1 MNILLTA
8 INAKY
13 IHSNLAIFSLRACAG
28 EYRDDV
34 QLAEYT
40 INNQKDYILEELYK
54 RKPDVLCFSCY
65 IWNIDY
71 VQEIARE
78 FKKIC
83 PHVPIW
89 VGGPEVSYEVEAFLQ
104 ENPYIDGVM
113 IGEGEDTFRE
123 LCGYYHAA
131 MKNDNEMA
139 SQKSQIQID
148 GACQQENDHEF
159 EKISRL
165 QKIAGIAFRDI
176 DGNVVFTEPR
186 PIKNMSEIPFCY
198 DTLDDFSNRIIYYE
212 SSRGCPFSCSYCL
225 SSIDKSVRFRD
236 AQTVVK
242 ELQFFLDRNV
252 PQVKFVD
259 RTFNCRHSHALTIW
273 NYIREHDNGI
283 TNFHFEI
290 AADLL
295 NEEELALLNTM
306 RPGLVQLEIGV
317 QSTNLKTI
325 EAIDR
330 IMDFS
335 HLSSVVKRIQS
346 GHNIHQHLDLIAGLP
361 WENFDSFRQ
370 SFNDVYHL
378 YPDQLQLGFLK
389 VLKGSKMQEKA
400 GEYGIIY
407 HSDPVYEVLYT
418 NWISY
423 QEILELKQIED
434 MVEVYY
440 NSGQFPNTIRHLEK
454 EFSDPFTMYQ
464 QLAVFYGQQGWWGQS
479 HSRIQRFEMLRAFI
493 HTVTDSSVYEEL
505 LLLDLYL
512 RENSKSRPKWASD
525 LQQEKKQFLDWF
537 RQEEQEHQILKGY
550 EGFSARQ
557 MMNMVHLERFSREMA
572 QLCGWEQMPED
583 GQECWVLFDYRN
595 RNALDQN
602 AGIYFMKSSL
612 ASL

>member
-1 MNILLTA
+1 MKVLLTA
-8 INAKY
+8 VNAKY
-13 IHSNLAIFSLRACAG
+13 IHSNPAVYSLQKFVTAYAP
-28 EYRDDV
+28 EYGKDV
-34 QLAEYT
+34 ELAEFT
-40 INNQKDYILEELYK
+40 INHYADDILQEIY
-54 RKPDVLCFSCY
+54 RRRPDVVAFSCY
-65 IWNIDY
+65 IWNLQMIERVLEDLPKVLPE
-71 VQEIARE
+71 VQ
-78 FKKIC
+78 
-83 PHVPIW
+83 IW
-89 VGGPEVSYEVEAFLQ
+89 AGGPEVSYDAPDFLKKH
-104 ENPYIDGVM
+104 DCMTGVM
-113 IGEGEDTFRE
+113 MGEGEETFLE
-123 LCGYYHAA
+123 LMEYWHG
-131 MKNDNEMA
+131 KKKLN
-139 SQKSQIQID
+139 
-148 GACQQENDHEF
+148 
-159 EKISRL
+159 
-165 QKIAGIAFRDI
+165 
-176 DGNVVFTEPR
+176 
-186 PIKNMSEIPFCY
+186 EIPGITWRDSEGEIKVQPGRPLLDMNRIPFLY
-198 DTLDDFSNRIIYYE
+198 DELDDFEHRIIYYE

-242 ELQFFLDRNV
+242 ELQFFLDRKV

-317 QSTNLKTI
+317 QSTNQKTI

-330 IMDFS
+330 VMDFS
-335 HLSSVVKRIQS
+335 HLCSVVKRVQS

-389 VLKGSKMQEKA
+389 VLKGSRMQEKA
-400 GEYGIIY
+400 EEYGIVY
-407 HSDPVYEVLYT
+407 HSDPVYEVFYT

-454 EFSDPFTMYQ
+454 EFCDPFTMYQ
-464 QLAVFYGQQGWWGQS
+464 QLAAFYGQQGWWGQS
-479 HSRIQRFEMLRAFI
+479 HSRMQRFEMLREFI
-493 HTVTDSSVYEEL
+493 HSVSENRIYDEL

-512 RENSKSRPKWASD
+512 RENSKSRPKWAPD
-525 LQQEKKQFLDWF
+525 LQNEKKQFLDWF
-537 RQEEQEHQILKGY
+537 RQEEQEHQVLKGY

-557 MMNMVHLERFSREMA
+557 MMNMVHLERFSIETA
-572 QLCGWEQMPED
+572 QLCGWEQQKED
-583 GQECWVLFDYRN
+583 TQECWVLFDYRN

-602 AGIYFMKSSL
+602 AGIYFIKSSL

>member
-1 MNILLTA
+1 MKVLLTA
-8 INAKY
+8 VNAKY
-13 IHSNLAIFSLRACAG
+13 IHSNPAVYSLQKFVTAYAP
-28 EYRDDV
+28 EYGRNV
-34 QLAEYT
+34 ELAEFT
-40 INNQKDYILEELYK
+40 INHYADDILQEIY
-54 RKPDVLCFSCY
+54 RRRPDVVAFSCY
-65 IWNIDY
+65 IWNLQMIERVLEDLPRVLPE
-71 VQEIARE
+71 VQ
-78 FKKIC
+78 
-83 PHVPIW
+83 IW
-89 VGGPEVSYEVEAFLQ
+89 AGGPEVSYDAPEFLKKH
-104 ENPYIDGVM
+104 DCMTGVM
-113 IGEGEDTFRE
+113 MGEGEETFLE
-123 LCGYYHAA
+123 LMEYWHG
-131 MKNDNEMA
+131 KKKLN
-139 SQKSQIQID
+139 
-148 GACQQENDHEF
+148 
-159 EKISRL
+159 
-165 QKIAGIAFRDI
+165 
-176 DGNVVFTEPR
+176 
-186 PIKNMSEIPFCY
+186 EIPGITWRDGEGEIKVQPGRPLLDMNRIPFLY
-198 DTLDDFSNRIIYYE
+198 DELDDFEHRIIYYE

-242 ELQFFLDRNV
+242 ELQFFLDRKV

-317 QSTNLKTI
+317 QSTNQKTI

-330 IMDFS
+330 VMDFS
-335 HLSSVVKRIQS
+335 HLCSVVKRVQS

-378 YPDQLQLGFLK
+378 YPHQLQLGFLK
-389 VLKGSKMQEKA
+389 VLKGSRMQEKA
-400 GEYGIIY
+400 EEYGIVY
-407 HSDPVYEVLYT
+407 HSDPVYEVFYT

-454 EFSDPFTMYQ
+454 EFCDPFTMYQ
-464 QLAVFYGQQGWWGQS
+464 RMAAFYGQQGWWGQS
-479 HSRIQRFEMLRAFI
+479 HSRMQRFEMLREFI
-493 HTVTDSSVYEEL
+493 HSISENGIYDEL

-512 RENSKSRPKWASD
+512 RENSKSRPKWAPD
-525 LQQEKKQFLDWF
+525 LQNEKKQFLDWF
-537 RQEEQEHQILKGY
+537 RQEEQEHQVLKGY

-557 MMNMVHLERFSREMA
+557 MMNMVHLERFSIETA
-572 QLCGWEQMPED
+572 QLCGWEQQKED
-583 GQECWVLFDYRN
+583 TQECWVLFDYRN

-602 AGIYFMKSSL
+602 AGIYFIKSSL

>member
-1 MNILLTA
+1 MKVLLTA
-8 INAKY
+8 VNAKY
-13 IHSNLAIFSLRACAG
+13 IHSNPAVYSLQKFVTAYAP
-28 EYRDDV
+28 EYGRNV
-34 QLAEYT
+34 ELAEFT
-40 INNQKDYILEELYK
+40 INHYADDILQEIY
-54 RKPDVLCFSCY
+54 RRRPDVVAFSCY
-65 IWNIDY
+65 IWNLQMIERVLEDLPRVLPE
-71 VQEIARE
+71 VQ
-78 FKKIC
+78 
-83 PHVPIW
+83 IW
-89 VGGPEVSYEVEAFLQ
+89 AGGPEVSYDAPEFLKKH
-104 ENPYIDGVM
+104 DCMTGVM
-113 IGEGEDTFRE
+113 MGEGEETFLE
-123 LCGYYHAA
+123 LMEYWHG
-131 MKNDNEMA
+131 KKKLN
-139 SQKSQIQID
+139 
-148 GACQQENDHEF
+148 
-159 EKISRL
+159 
-165 QKIAGIAFRDI
+165 
-176 DGNVVFTEPR
+176 
-186 PIKNMSEIPFCY
+186 EIPGITWRDGEGEIKVQPGLPLLDMNRIPFLY
-198 DTLDDFSNRIIYYE
+198 DELDDFEHRIIYYE

-242 ELQFFLDRNV
+242 ELQFFLDRKV

-317 QSTNLKTI
+317 QSTNQKTI

-330 IMDFS
+330 VMDFS
-335 HLSSVVKRIQS
+335 HLCSVVKRVQS

-389 VLKGSKMQEKA
+389 VLKGSRMQEKA
-400 GEYGIIY
+400 EEYGIVY
-407 HSDPVYEVLYT
+407 HSDPVYEVFYT

-454 EFSDPFTMYQ
+454 EFCDPFTMYQ
-464 QLAVFYGQQGWWGQS
+464 RMAAFYGQQGWWGQS
-479 HSRIQRFEMLRAFI
+479 HSRMQRFEMLREFI
-493 HTVTDSSVYEEL
+493 HSISENRIYDEL

-512 RENSKSRPKWASD
+512 RENSKSRPKWAPD
-525 LQQEKKQFLDWF
+525 LQNEKKQFLDWF
-537 RQEEQEHQILKGY
+537 RQEEQEHQVLKGY

-557 MMNMVHLERFSREMA
+557 MMNMVHLERFSIETA
-572 QLCGWEQMPED
+572 QLCGWEQQKED
-583 GQECWVLFDYRN
+583 TQECWVLFDYRN

-602 AGIYFMKSSL
+602 AGIYFIKSSL

>member
-1 MNILLTA
+1 MKVLLTA
-8 INAKY
+8 VNAKY
-13 IHSNLAIFSLRACAG
+13 IHSNPAVYSLQKFVTAYAP
-28 EYRDDV
+28 EYGRNV
-34 QLAEYT
+34 ELAEFT
-40 INNQKDYILEELYK
+40 INHYADDILQEIY
-54 RKPDVLCFSCY
+54 RRRPDVVAFSCY
-65 IWNIDY
+65 IWNLQMIERVLEDLPRVLPE
-71 VQEIARE
+71 VQ
-78 FKKIC
+78 
-83 PHVPIW
+83 IW
-89 VGGPEVSYEVEAFLQ
+89 AGGPEVSYDAPEFLKKH
-104 ENPYIDGVM
+104 DCMTGVM
-113 IGEGEDTFRE
+113 MGEGEETFLE
-123 LCGYYHAA
+123 LMEYWHG
-131 MKNDNEMA
+131 KKKLN
-139 SQKSQIQID
+139 
-148 GACQQENDHEF
+148 
-159 EKISRL
+159 
-165 QKIAGIAFRDI
+165 
-176 DGNVVFTEPR
+176 
-186 PIKNMSEIPFCY
+186 EIPGITWRDGEGEIKVQPGRPLLDMNRIPFLY
-198 DTLDDFSNRIIYYE
+198 DELDDFEHRIIYYE

-242 ELQFFLDRNV
+242 ELQFFLDRKV

-317 QSTNLKTI
+317 QSTNQKTI

-330 IMDFS
+330 VMDFS
-335 HLSSVVKRIQS
+335 HLCSVVKRVQS

-389 VLKGSKMQEKA
+389 VLKGSRMQEKA
-400 GEYGIIY
+400 EEYGIVY
-407 HSDPVYEVLYT
+407 HSDPVYEVFYT

-454 EFSDPFTMYQ
+454 EFCDPFTMYQ
-464 QLAVFYGQQGWWGQS
+464 RMAAFYGQQGWWGQS
-479 HSRIQRFEMLRAFI
+479 HSRMQRFEMQREFI
-493 HTVTDSSVYEEL
+493 HSISENRIYDEL

-512 RENSKSRPKWASD
+512 RENSKSRPKWAPD
-525 LQQEKKQFLDWF
+525 LQNEKKQFLDWF
-537 RQEEQEHQILKGY
+537 RQEEQEHQVLKGY

-557 MMNMVHLERFSREMA
+557 MMNMVHLERFSIETA
-572 QLCGWEQMPED
+572 QLCGWEQQKED
-583 GQECWVLFDYRN
+583 TQECWVLFDYRN

-602 AGIYFMKSSL
+602 AGIYFIKSSL

>member
-1 MNILLTA
+1 MKVLLTA
-8 INAKY
+8 VNAKY
-13 IHSNLAIFSLRACAG
+13 IHSNPAVYSLQKFVTAYAP
-28 EYRDDV
+28 EYGRNV
-34 QLAEYT
+34 ELAEFT
-40 INNQKDYILEELYK
+40 INHYADDILQEIY
-54 RKPDVLCFSCY
+54 RRRPDVVAFSCY
-65 IWNIDY
+65 IWNLQMIERVMEDLPRVLPE
-71 VQEIARE
+71 VQ
-78 FKKIC
+78 
-83 PHVPIW
+83 IW
-89 VGGPEVSYEVEAFLQ
+89 AGGPEVSYDAPEFLKKHGCMT
-104 ENPYIDGVM
+104 GVM
-113 IGEGEDTFRE
+113 MGEGEETFLDLME
-123 LCGYYHAA
+123 YWHGK
-131 MKNDNEMA
+131 KN
-139 SQKSQIQID
+139 
-148 GACQQENDHEF
+148 
-159 EKISRL
+159 L
-165 QKIAGIAFRDI
+165 
-176 DGNVVFTEPR
+176 
-186 PIKNMSEIPFCY
+186 SEIPGITWRDGKGEIKVQPGRPLLDMNRIPFLY
-198 DTLDDFSNRIIYYE
+198 DELDDFEHRIIYYE

-242 ELQFFLDRNV
+242 ELQFFLDRKV

-317 QSTNLKTI
+317 QSTNQKTI

-330 IMDFS
+330 VMDFS
-335 HLSSVVKRIQS
+335 HLCSVVKRVQS

-389 VLKGSKMQEKA
+389 VLKGSRMQEKA
-400 GEYGIIY
+400 EEYGIVY
-407 HSDPVYEVLYT
+407 HSDPVYEVFYT

-454 EFSDPFTMYQ
+454 EFCDPFTMYQ
-464 QLAVFYGQQGWWGQS
+464 QLAAFYGQQGWWGQS
-479 HSRIQRFEMLRAFI
+479 HSRMQRFEMLREFI
-493 HTVTDSSVYEEL
+493 HSVSENRIYDEL

-512 RENSKSRPKWASD
+512 RENSKSRPKWAPD
-525 LQQEKKQFLDWF
+525 LQNEKKQFLDWF
-537 RQEEQEHQILKGY
+537 RQEEQEHQVLKGY

-557 MMNMVHLERFSREMA
+557 MMNMVHLERFSIETA
-572 QLCGWEQMPED
+572 QLCGWEQQKED
-583 GQECWVLFDYRN
+583 TQECWVLFDYRN

-602 AGIYFMKSSL
+602 AGIYFIKSSL

>member
-1 MNILLTA
+1 MKVLLTA
-8 INAKY
+8 VNAKY
-13 IHSNLAIFSLRACAG
+13 IHSNPAVYSLQKFVTAYAP
-28 EYRDDV
+28 EYGRNV
-34 QLAEYT
+34 ELAEFT
-40 INNQKDYILEELYK
+40 INHYADDILQEIY
-54 RKPDVLCFSCY
+54 RRRPDVVAFSCY
-65 IWNIDY
+65 IWNLQMIERVLEDLPRVLLE
-71 VQEIARE
+71 VQ
-78 FKKIC
+78 
-83 PHVPIW
+83 IW
-89 VGGPEVSYEVEAFLQ
+89 AGGPEVSYDAPEFLKKH
-104 ENPYIDGVM
+104 DCMTGVM
-113 IGEGEDTFRE
+113 MGEGEETFLE
-123 LCGYYHAA
+123 LMEYWHG
-131 MKNDNEMA
+131 KKKLN
-139 SQKSQIQID
+139 
-148 GACQQENDHEF
+148 
-159 EKISRL
+159 
-165 QKIAGIAFRDI
+165 
-176 DGNVVFTEPR
+176 
-186 PIKNMSEIPFCY
+186 EIPGITWRDGEGEIKVQPGRPLLDMNRIPFLY
-198 DTLDDFSNRIIYYE
+198 DELDDFEHRIIYYE

-242 ELQFFLDRNV
+242 ELQFFLDRKV

-317 QSTNLKTI
+317 QSTNQKTI

-330 IMDFS
+330 VMDFS
-335 HLSSVVKRIQS
+335 HLCSVVKRVQS

-389 VLKGSKMQEKA
+389 VLKGSRMQEKA
-400 GEYGIIY
+400 EEYGIVY
-407 HSDPVYEVLYT
+407 HSDPVYEVFYT

-454 EFSDPFTMYQ
+454 EFCDPFTMYQ
-464 QLAVFYGQQGWWGQS
+464 RMAAFYGQQGWWGQS
-479 HSRIQRFEMLRAFI
+479 HSRMQRFEMLREFI
-493 HTVTDSSVYEEL
+493 HSISENRIYDEL

-512 RENSKSRPKWASD
+512 RENSKSRPKWAPD
-525 LQQEKKQFLDWF
+525 LQNEKKQFLDWF
-537 RQEEQEHQILKGY
+537 RQEEQEHQVLKGY

-557 MMNMVHLERFSREMA
+557 MMNMVHLERFSIETA
-572 QLCGWEQMPED
+572 QLCGWEQQKED
-583 GQECWVLFDYRN
+583 TQECWVLFDYRN

-602 AGIYFMKSSL
+602 AGIYFIKSSL

>member
-1 MNILLTA
+1 MKVLLTA
-8 INAKY
+8 VNAKY
-13 IHSNLAIFSLRACAG
+13 IHSNPAVYSLQKFVTAYAP
-28 EYRDDV
+28 EYGRNV
-34 QLAEYT
+34 ELAEFT
-40 INNQKDYILEELYK
+40 INHYADDILQEIY
-54 RKPDVLCFSCY
+54 RRRPDVVAFSCY
-65 IWNIDY
+65 IWNLQMIERVLEDLPRVLPE
-71 VQEIARE
+71 VQ
-78 FKKIC
+78 
-83 PHVPIW
+83 IW
-89 VGGPEVSYEVEAFLQ
+89 AGGPEVSYDAPEFLKKH
-104 ENPYIDGVM
+104 DCMTGVM
-113 IGEGEDTFRE
+113 MGEGEETFLE
-123 LCGYYHAA
+123 LMEYWHG
-131 MKNDNEMA
+131 KKKLN
-139 SQKSQIQID
+139 
-148 GACQQENDHEF
+148 
-159 EKISRL
+159 
-165 QKIAGIAFRDI
+165 
-176 DGNVVFTEPR
+176 
-186 PIKNMSEIPFCY
+186 EIPGITWRDGEGEIKVQPGRPLLDMNRIPFLY
-198 DTLDDFSNRIIYYE
+198 DELDDFEHRIIYYE

-242 ELQFFLDRNV
+242 ELQFFLDRKV

-317 QSTNLKTI
+317 QSTNQKTI

-330 IMDFS
+330 VMDFS
-335 HLSSVVKRIQS
+335 HLCSVVKRVQS

-378 YPDQLQLGFLK
+378 YPHQLQLGFLK
-389 VLKGSKMQEKA
+389 VLKGSRMQEKA
-400 GEYGIIY
+400 EEYGIVY
-407 HSDPVYEVLYT
+407 HSDPVYEVFYT

-454 EFSDPFTMYQ
+454 EFCDPFTMYQ
-464 QLAVFYGQQGWWGQS
+464 RMAAFYGQQGWWGQS
-479 HSRIQRFEMLRAFI
+479 HSRMQRFEMLREFI
-493 HTVTDSSVYEEL
+493 HSISENRIYDEL

-512 RENSKSRPKWASD
+512 RENSKSRPKWAPD
-525 LQQEKKQFLDWF
+525 LQNEKKQFLDWF
-537 RQEEQEHQILKGY
+537 RQEEQEHQVLKGY

-557 MMNMVHLERFSREMA
+557 MMNMVHLERFSIETA
-572 QLCGWEQMPED
+572 QLCGWEQQKED
-583 GQECWVLFDYRN
+583 TQECWVLFDYRT

-602 AGIYFMKSSL
+602 AGIYFIKSSL

>member
-1 MNILLTA
+1 MKVLLTA
-8 INAKY
+8 VNAKY
-13 IHSNLAIFSLRACAG
+13 IHSNPAVYSLQKFVTAYAP
-28 EYRDDV
+28 EYGRNV
-34 QLAEYT
+34 ELAEFT
-40 INNQKDYILEELYK
+40 INHYADDILQEIY
-54 RKPDVLCFSCY
+54 RRRPDVVAFSCY
-65 IWNIDY
+65 IWNLQMIERVLEDLPRVLPE
-71 VQEIARE
+71 VQ
-78 FKKIC
+78 
-83 PHVPIW
+83 IW
-89 VGGPEVSYEVEAFLQ
+89 AGGPEVSYDAPEFLKKH
-104 ENPYIDGVM
+104 DCMTGVM
-113 IGEGEDTFRE
+113 MGEGEETFLE
-123 LCGYYHAA
+123 LMEYWHG
-131 MKNDNEMA
+131 KKKLN
-139 SQKSQIQID
+139 
-148 GACQQENDHEF
+148 
-159 EKISRL
+159 
-165 QKIAGIAFRDI
+165 
-176 DGNVVFTEPR
+176 
-186 PIKNMSEIPFCY
+186 EIPGITWRDGEGEIKVQPGRPLLDMNRIPFLY
-198 DTLDDFSNRIIYYE
+198 DELDDFEHRIIYYE

-242 ELQFFLDRNV
+242 ELQFFLDRKV

-317 QSTNLKTI
+317 QSTNQKTI

-330 IMDFS
+330 VMDFS
-335 HLSSVVKRIQS
+335 HLCSVVKRVQS

-389 VLKGSKMQEKA
+389 VLKGSRMQEKA
-400 GEYGIIY
+400 EEYGIVY
-407 HSDPVYEVLYT
+407 HSDPVYEVFYT

-454 EFSDPFTMYQ
+454 EFCDPFTMYQ
-464 QLAVFYGQQGWWGQS
+464 QLAAFYGQQGWWGQS
-479 HSRIQRFEMLRAFI
+479 HSRMQRFEMLREFI
-493 HTVTDSSVYEEL
+493 HSVSENRIYDEL

-512 RENSKSRPKWASD
+512 RENSKSRPKWAPD
-525 LQQEKKQFLDWF
+525 LQNEKKQFLDWF
-537 RQEEQEHQILKGY
+537 RQEEQEHQVLKGY

-557 MMNMVHLERFSREMA
+557 MMNMVHLERFSIETA
-572 QLCGWEQMPED
+572 QLCGWEQQKED
-583 GQECWVLFDYRN
+583 TQECWVLFDYRN

-602 AGIYFMKSSL
+602 AGIYFIKSSL

>member
-1 MNILLTA
+1 MKVLLTA
-8 INAKY
+8 VNAKY
-13 IHSNLAIFSLRACAG
+13 IHSNPAVYSLQKFVTAYAP
-28 EYRDDV
+28 EYGRNV
-34 QLAEYT
+34 ELAEFT
-40 INNQKDYILEELYK
+40 INHYADDILQEIY
-54 RKPDVLCFSCY
+54 RRRPDVVAFSCY
-65 IWNIDY
+65 IWNLQMIERVLEDLPRVLPE
-71 VQEIARE
+71 VQ
-78 FKKIC
+78 
-83 PHVPIW
+83 IW
-89 VGGPEVSYEVEAFLQ
+89 AGGPEVSYDALEFLKKHGCMT
-104 ENPYIDGVM
+104 GVM
-113 IGEGEDTFRE
+113 MGEGEETFLDLME
-123 LCGYYHAA
+123 YWHGK
-131 MKNDNEMA
+131 KN
-139 SQKSQIQID
+139 
-148 GACQQENDHEF
+148 
-159 EKISRL
+159 L
-165 QKIAGIAFRDI
+165 
-176 DGNVVFTEPR
+176 
-186 PIKNMSEIPFCY
+186 SEIPGITWRDGKGEIKVQPGRPLLDMNRLPFLY
-198 DTLDDFSNRIIYYE
+198 DELDDFEHRIIYYE

-242 ELQFFLDRNV
+242 ELQFFLDRKV

-317 QSTNLKTI
+317 QSTNQKTI

-330 IMDFS
+330 VMDFS
-335 HLSSVVKRIQS
+335 HLCSVVKRVQS

-400 GEYGIIY
+400 EEYGIVY
-407 HSDPVYEVLYT
+407 HSDPVYEVFYT

-454 EFSDPFTMYQ
+454 EFCDPFTMYQ
-464 QLAVFYGQQGWWGQS
+464 QLAAFYGQQGWWGQS
-479 HSRIQRFEMLRAFI
+479 HSRMQRFEMLREFI
-493 HTVTDSSVYEEL
+493 HSVSENRIYDEL

-512 RENSKSRPKWASD
+512 RENSKSRPKWAPD
-525 LQQEKKQFLDWF
+525 LQNEKKQFLDWF
-537 RQEEQEHQILKGY
+537 RQEEQEHQVLKGY

-557 MMNMVHLERFSREMA
+557 MMNMVHLERFSIETA
-572 QLCGWEQMPED
+572 QLCGWEQQKED
-583 GQECWVLFDYRN
+583 TQECWVLFDYRN

-602 AGIYFMKSSL
+602 AGIYFIKSSL

>member
-1 MNILLTA
+1 MKVLLTA
-8 INAKY
+8 VNAKY
-13 IHSNLAIFSLRACAG
+13 IHSNPAVYSLQKFVTAYAP
-28 EYRDDV
+28 EYGRNV
-34 QLAEYT
+34 ELAEFT
-40 INNQKDYILEELYK
+40 INHYADDILQEIY
-54 RKPDVLCFSCY
+54 RRRPDVVAFSCY
-65 IWNIDY
+65 IWNLQMIERVLEDLPRVLPE
-71 VQEIARE
+71 VQ
-78 FKKIC
+78 
-83 PHVPIW
+83 IW
-89 VGGPEVSYEVEAFLQ
+89 AGGPEVSYDAPEFLKKH
-104 ENPYIDGVM
+104 DCMTGVM
-113 IGEGEDTFRE
+113 MGEGEETF
-123 LCGYYHAA
+123 
-131 MKNDNEMA
+131 
-139 SQKSQIQID
+139 
-148 GACQQENDHEF
+148 
-159 EKISRL
+159 L
-165 QKIAGIAFRDI
+165 QLMEYWHGKKKL
-176 DGNVVFTEPR
+176 N
-186 PIKNMSEIPFCY
+186 EIPGITWRDGEGEIKVQPGRPLLDMNRIPFLY
-198 DTLDDFSNRIIYYE
+198 DELDDFEHRIIYYE

-242 ELQFFLDRNV
+242 ELQFFLDRKV

-317 QSTNLKTI
+317 QSTNQKTI

-330 IMDFS
+330 VMDFS
-335 HLSSVVKRIQS
+335 HLCSVVKRVQS

-389 VLKGSKMQEKA
+389 VLKGSRMQEKA
-400 GEYGIIY
+400 EEYGIVY
-407 HSDPVYEVLYT
+407 HSDPVYEVFYT

-454 EFSDPFTMYQ
+454 EFCDPFTMYQ
-464 QLAVFYGQQGWWGQS
+464 QMAAFYGQQGWWGQS
-479 HSRIQRFEMLRAFI
+479 HSRMQRFEMLREFI
-493 HTVTDSSVYEEL
+493 HSISENGIYDEL

-512 RENSKSRPKWASD
+512 RENSKSRPKWAPD
-525 LQQEKKQFLDWF
+525 LQNEKKQFLDWF
-537 RQEEQEHQILKGY
+537 RQEEQEHQVLKGY

-557 MMNMVHLERFSREMA
+557 MMNMVHLERFSIETA
-572 QLCGWEQMPED
+572 QLCGWEQQKED
-583 GQECWVLFDYRN
+583 TQECWVLFDYRN

-602 AGIYFMKSSL
+602 AGIYFIKSSL

>member
-1 MNILLTA
+1 MKVLLTA
-8 INAKY
+8 VNAKY
-13 IHSNLAIFSLRACAG
+13 IHSNPAVYSLQKFVTAYAP
-28 EYRDDV
+28 EYGRNV
-34 QLAEYT
+34 ELAEFT
-40 INNQKDYILEELYK
+40 INHYADNILQEIY
-54 RKPDVLCFSCY
+54 RRRPDVVAFSCY
-65 IWNIDY
+65 IWNLQMIERVLEDLPKVLPE
-71 VQEIARE
+71 VQ
-78 FKKIC
+78 
-83 PHVPIW
+83 IW
-89 VGGPEVSYEVEAFLQ
+89 AGGPEVSYDAPEFLKKHGCMT
-104 ENPYIDGVM
+104 GVM
-113 IGEGEDTFRE
+113 MGEGEETFLE
-123 LCGYYHAA
+123 LMEYWHG
-131 MKNDNEMA
+131 KKKLN
-139 SQKSQIQID
+139 
-148 GACQQENDHEF
+148 
-159 EKISRL
+159 
-165 QKIAGIAFRDI
+165 
-176 DGNVVFTEPR
+176 
-186 PIKNMSEIPFCY
+186 EIPGITWRDGEGEIKVQPGRPLLDMNRIPFLY
-198 DTLDDFSNRIIYYE
+198 DELDDFEHRIIYYE

-242 ELQFFLDRNV
+242 ELQFFLDRKV

-317 QSTNLKTI
+317 QSTNQKTI

-330 IMDFS
+330 VMDFS
-335 HLSSVVKRIQS
+335 HLCSVVKRVQS

-400 GEYGIIY
+400 EEYGIVY
-407 HSDPVYEVLYT
+407 HSDPVYEVFYT

-454 EFSDPFTMYQ
+454 EFCDPFTMYQ
-464 QLAVFYGQQGWWGQS
+464 QLAAFYGQQGWWGQS
-479 HSRIQRFEMLRAFI
+479 HSRMQRFEMLREFI
-493 HTVTDSSVYEEL
+493 HSVSENRIYDEL

-512 RENSKSRPKWASD
+512 RENSKSRPKWAPD
-525 LQQEKKQFLDWF
+525 LQNEKKQFLDWF
-537 RQEEQEHQILKGY
+537 RQEEQEHQVLKGY

-557 MMNMVHLERFSREMA
+557 MMNMVHLERFSIETA
-572 QLCGWEQMPED
+572 QLCGWEQQKED
-583 GQECWVLFDYRN
+583 TQECWVLFDYRN

-602 AGIYFMKSSL
+602 AGIYFIKSSL

>member
-1 MNILLTA
+1 MKVLLTA
-8 INAKY
+8 VNAKY
-13 IHSNLAIFSLRACAG
+13 IHSNPAVYSLQKFVTAYAP
-28 EYRDDV
+28 EYGRNV
-34 QLAEYT
+34 ELAEFT
-40 INNQKDYILEELYK
+40 INHYADDILQEIY
-54 RKPDVLCFSCY
+54 RRRPDVVAFSCY
-65 IWNIDY
+65 IWNLQMIERVLEDLPRVLPE
-71 VQEIARE
+71 VQ
-78 FKKIC
+78 
-83 PHVPIW
+83 IW
-89 VGGPEVSYEVEAFLQ
+89 AGGPEVSYDAPEFLKKH
-104 ENPYIDGVM
+104 DCMTGVM
-113 IGEGEDTFRE
+113 MGEGEETFLE
-123 LCGYYHAA
+123 LMEYWHG
-131 MKNDNEMA
+131 KKKLN
-139 SQKSQIQID
+139 
-148 GACQQENDHEF
+148 
-159 EKISRL
+159 
-165 QKIAGIAFRDI
+165 
-176 DGNVVFTEPR
+176 
-186 PIKNMSEIPFCY
+186 EIPGITWRDGEGEIKVQPGRPLLDMNRIPFLY
-198 DTLDDFSNRIIYYE
+198 DELDDFEHRIIYYE

-242 ELQFFLDRNV
+242 ELQFFLDRKV

-317 QSTNLKTI
+317 QSTNQKTI

-330 IMDFS
+330 VMDFS
-335 HLSSVVKRIQS
+335 HLCSVVKRVQS

-389 VLKGSKMQEKA
+389 VLKGSRMQEKA
-400 GEYGIIY
+400 EEYGIVY
-407 HSDPVYEVLYT
+407 HSDPVYEVFYT

-464 QLAVFYGQQGWWGQS
+464 RMAAFYGQQGWWGQS
-479 HSRIQRFEMLRAFI
+479 HSRMQRFEMLREFI
-493 HTVTDSSVYEEL
+493 HSISENGIYDEL

-512 RENSKSRPKWASD
+512 RENSKSRPKWAPD
-525 LQQEKKQFLDWF
+525 LQNEKKQFLDWF
-537 RQEEQEHQILKGY
+537 RQEEQEHQVLKGY

-557 MMNMVHLERFSREMA
+557 MMNMVHLERFSIETA
-572 QLCGWEQMPED
+572 QLCGWEQQKED
-583 GQECWVLFDYRN
+583 TQECWVLFDYRN

-602 AGIYFMKSSL
+602 AGIYFIKSSL

>member
-1 MNILLTA
+1 MKVLLTA
-8 INAKY
+8 VNAKY
-13 IHSNLAIFSLRACAG
+13 IHSNPAVYSLQKFVTAYAP
-28 EYRDDV
+28 EYGRNV
-34 QLAEYT
+34 ELAEFT
-40 INNQKDYILEELYK
+40 INHYADDILQEIY
-54 RKPDVLCFSCY
+54 RRRPDVVAFSCY
-65 IWNIDY
+65 IWNLQMIERVLEDLPRVLPE
-71 VQEIARE
+71 VQ
-78 FKKIC
+78 
-83 PHVPIW
+83 IW
-89 VGGPEVSYEVEAFLQ
+89 AGGPEVSYDAPEFLKKH
-104 ENPYIDGVM
+104 DCMTGVM
-113 IGEGEDTFRE
+113 MGEGEETFLE
-123 LCGYYHAA
+123 LMEYWHG
-131 MKNDNEMA
+131 KKKLN
-139 SQKSQIQID
+139 
-148 GACQQENDHEF
+148 
-159 EKISRL
+159 
-165 QKIAGIAFRDI
+165 
-176 DGNVVFTEPR
+176 
-186 PIKNMSEIPFCY
+186 EIPGITWRDGEGEIKVQPGRPLLDMNRIPFLY
-198 DTLDDFSNRIIYYE
+198 DELDDFEHRIIYYE

-242 ELQFFLDRNV
+242 ELQFFLDRKV

-317 QSTNLKTI
+317 QSTNQKTI

-330 IMDFS
+330 VMDFS
-335 HLSSVVKRIQS
+335 HLCSVVKRVQS

-389 VLKGSKMQEKA
+389 VLKGSRMQEKA
-400 GEYGIIY
+400 EEYGIVY
-407 HSDPVYEVLYT
+407 HSDPVYEVFYT

-454 EFSDPFTMYQ
+454 EFCDPFTMYQ
-464 QLAVFYGQQGWWGQS
+464 RMAAFYGQQGWWGQS
-479 HSRIQRFEMLRAFI
+479 HSRMQRFEMLREFI
-493 HTVTDSSVYEEL
+493 HSISENGIYDEL

-512 RENSKSRPKWASD
+512 RENSKIRPKWAPD
-525 LQQEKKQFLDWF
+525 LQNEKKQFLDWF
-537 RQEEQEHQILKGY
+537 RQEEQEHQVLKGY

-557 MMNMVHLERFSREMA
+557 MMNMVHLERFSIETA
-572 QLCGWEQMPED
+572 QLCGWEQQKED
-583 GQECWVLFDYRN
+583 TQECWVLFDYRN

-602 AGIYFMKSSL
+602 AGIYFIKSSL

>member
-1 MNILLTA
+1 MKVLLTA
-8 INAKY
+8 VNAKY
-13 IHSNLAIFSLRACAG
+13 IHSNPAVYSLQKFVTAYAP
-28 EYRDDV
+28 EYGRNV
-34 QLAEYT
+34 ELAEFT
-40 INNQKDYILEELYK
+40 INHYADDILQEIY
-54 RKPDVLCFSCY
+54 RRRPDVVAFSCY
-65 IWNIDY
+65 IWNLQMIERVLEDLPRVLPE
-71 VQEIARE
+71 VQ
-78 FKKIC
+78 
-83 PHVPIW
+83 IW
-89 VGGPEVSYEVEAFLQ
+89 AGGPEVSYDAPEFLKKH
-104 ENPYIDGVM
+104 DCMTGVM
-113 IGEGEDTFRE
+113 MGEGEETFLE
-123 LCGYYHAA
+123 LMEYWHG
-131 MKNDNEMA
+131 KKKLN
-139 SQKSQIQID
+139 
-148 GACQQENDHEF
+148 
-159 EKISRL
+159 
-165 QKIAGIAFRDI
+165 
-176 DGNVVFTEPR
+176 
-186 PIKNMSEIPFCY
+186 EIPGITWRDGEGEIKVQPGRPLLDMNRIPFLY
-198 DTLDDFSNRIIYYE
+198 DELDDFEHRIIYYE

-242 ELQFFLDRNV
+242 ELQFFLDRKV

-317 QSTNLKTI
+317 QSTNQKTI

-330 IMDFS
+330 VMDFS
-335 HLSSVVKRIQS
+335 HLCSVVKRVQS

-389 VLKGSKMQEKA
+389 VLKGSRMQEKA
-400 GEYGIIY
+400 EEYGIVY
-407 HSDPVYEVLYT
+407 HSDPVYEVFYT

-454 EFSDPFTMYQ
+454 EFCDPFTMYQ
-464 QLAVFYGQQGWWGQS
+464 QMAAFYGQQGWWGQS
-479 HSRIQRFEMLRAFI
+479 HSRMQRFEMLREFI
-493 HTVTDSSVYEEL
+493 HSISENGIYDEL

-512 RENSKSRPKWASD
+512 RENSKSRPKWAPD
-525 LQQEKKQFLDWF
+525 LQNEKKQFLDWF
-537 RQEEQEHQILKGY
+537 RQEEQEHQVLKGY

-557 MMNMVHLERFSREMA
+557 MMNMVHLERFSIETA
-572 QLCGWEQMPED
+572 QLCGWEQQRED
-583 GQECWVLFDYRN
+583 TQECWVLFDYRN

-602 AGIYFMKSSL
+602 AGIYFIKSSL

>member
-1 MNILLTA
+1 MKVLLTA
-8 INAKY
+8 VNAKY
-13 IHSNLAIFSLRACAG
+13 IHSNPAVYSLQKFVTAYAP
-28 EYRDDV
+28 EYGRNV
-34 QLAEYT
+34 ELAEFT
-40 INNQKDYILEELYK
+40 INHYADDILQEIYRK
-54 RKPDVLCFSCY
+54 RPDVVAFSCY
-65 IWNIDY
+65 IWNLQMIERVLEDLPKVLPE
-71 VQEIARE
+71 VQ
-78 FKKIC
+78 
-83 PHVPIW
+83 IW
-89 VGGPEVSYEVEAFLQ
+89 AGGPEVSYDAPDFLKKH
-104 ENPYIDGVM
+104 DCMTGVM
-113 IGEGEDTFRE
+113 MGEGEETFLE
-123 LCGYYHAA
+123 LMEYWHG
-131 MKNDNEMA
+131 KKKLN
-139 SQKSQIQID
+139 
-148 GACQQENDHEF
+148 
-159 EKISRL
+159 
-165 QKIAGIAFRDI
+165 
-176 DGNVVFTEPR
+176 
-186 PIKNMSEIPFCY
+186 EIPGITWRDSEGEIKVQPGRPLLDMNRIPFLY
-198 DTLDDFSNRIIYYE
+198 DELDDFEHRIIYYE

-242 ELQFFLDRNV
+242 ELQFFLDRKV

-317 QSTNLKTI
+317 QSTNQKTI

-330 IMDFS
+330 VMDFS
-335 HLSSVVKRIQS
+335 HLCSVVKRVQS

-389 VLKGSKMQEKA
+389 VLKGSRMQEKA
-400 GEYGIIY
+400 EEYGIVY
-407 HSDPVYEVLYT
+407 HSDPVYEVFYT

-454 EFSDPFTMYQ
+454 EFCDPFTMYQ
-464 QLAVFYGQQGWWGQS
+464 QLAAFYGQQGWWGQS
-479 HSRIQRFEMLRAFI
+479 HSRMQRFEMLREFI
-493 HTVTDSSVYEEL
+493 HSVSENRIYDEL

-512 RENSKSRPKWASD
+512 RENSKSRPKWAPD
-525 LQQEKKQFLDWF
+525 LQNEKKQFLDWF
-537 RQEEQEHQILKGY
+537 RQEEQEHQVLKGY

-557 MMNMVHLERFSREMA
+557 MMNMVHLERFSIETA
-572 QLCGWEQMPED
+572 QLCGWEQQKED
-583 GQECWVLFDYRN
+583 TQECWVLFDYRN

-602 AGIYFMKSSL
+602 AGIYFIKSSL

>member
-1 MNILLTA
+1 MKVLLTA
-8 INAKY
+8 VNAKY
-13 IHSNLAIFSLRACAG
+13 IHSNPAVYSLQKFVTAYVP
-28 EYRDDV
+28 EYGRNV
-34 QLAEYT
+34 ELAEFT
-40 INNQKDYILEELYK
+40 INHYADDILQEIY
-54 RKPDVLCFSCY
+54 RRRPDVVAFSCY
-65 IWNIDY
+65 IWNLQMIERVLEDLPRVLPE
-71 VQEIARE
+71 VQ
-78 FKKIC
+78 
-83 PHVPIW
+83 IW
-89 VGGPEVSYEVEAFLQ
+89 AGGPEVSYDAPEFLKKH
-104 ENPYIDGVM
+104 DCMTGVM
-113 IGEGEDTFRE
+113 MGEGEETFLE
-123 LCGYYHAA
+123 LMEYWHG
-131 MKNDNEMA
+131 KKKLN
-139 SQKSQIQID
+139 
-148 GACQQENDHEF
+148 
-159 EKISRL
+159 
-165 QKIAGIAFRDI
+165 
-176 DGNVVFTEPR
+176 
-186 PIKNMSEIPFCY
+186 EIPGITWRDGEGEIKVQPGRPLLDMNRIPFLY
-198 DTLDDFSNRIIYYE
+198 DELDDFEHRIIYYE

-242 ELQFFLDRNV
+242 ELQFFLDRKV

-317 QSTNLKTI
+317 QSTNQKTI

-330 IMDFS
+330 VMDFS
-335 HLSSVVKRIQS
+335 HLCSVVKRVQS

-389 VLKGSKMQEKA
+389 VLKGSRMQEKA
-400 GEYGIIY
+400 EEYGIVY
-407 HSDPVYEVLYT
+407 HSDPVYEVFYT

-454 EFSDPFTMYQ
+454 EFCDPFTMYQ
-464 QLAVFYGQQGWWGQS
+464 RMAAFYGQQGWWGQS
-479 HSRIQRFEMLRAFI
+479 HSRMQRFEMLREFI
-493 HTVTDSSVYEEL
+493 HSISENRIYDEL

-512 RENSKSRPKWASD
+512 RENSKSRPKWAPD
-525 LQQEKKQFLDWF
+525 LQNEKKQFLDWF
-537 RQEEQEHQILKGY
+537 RQEEQEHQVLKGY

-557 MMNMVHLERFSREMA
+557 MMNMVHLERFSIETA
-572 QLCGWEQMPED
+572 QLCGWEQQKED
-583 GQECWVLFDYRN
+583 TQECWVLFDYRN

-602 AGIYFMKSSL
+602 AGIYFIKSSL

>member
-1 MNILLTA
+1 MKVLLTA
-8 INAKY
+8 VNAKY
-13 IHSNLAIFSLRACAG
+13 IHSNPAVYSLQKFVTAYAP
-28 EYRDDV
+28 EYGRNV
-34 QLAEYT
+34 ELAEFT
-40 INNQKDYILEELYK
+40 INHYADDILQEIY
-54 RKPDVLCFSCY
+54 RRRPDVVAFSCY
-65 IWNIDY
+65 IWNLQMIERVLEDLPRVLPE
-71 VQEIARE
+71 VQ
-78 FKKIC
+78 
-83 PHVPIW
+83 IW
-89 VGGPEVSYEVEAFLQ
+89 AGGPEVSYDAPEFLKKH
-104 ENPYIDGVM
+104 DCMTGVM
-113 IGEGEDTFRE
+113 MGEGEETLLE
-123 LCGYYHAA
+123 LMEYWHG
-131 MKNDNEMA
+131 KKKLN
-139 SQKSQIQID
+139 
-148 GACQQENDHEF
+148 
-159 EKISRL
+159 
-165 QKIAGIAFRDI
+165 
-176 DGNVVFTEPR
+176 
-186 PIKNMSEIPFCY
+186 EIPGITWRDGEGEIKVQPGRPLLDMNRIPFLY
-198 DTLDDFSNRIIYYE
+198 DELDDFEHRIIYYE

-242 ELQFFLDRNV
+242 ELQFFLDRKV

-317 QSTNLKTI
+317 QSTNQKTI

-330 IMDFS
+330 VMDFS
-335 HLSSVVKRIQS
+335 HLCSVVKRVQS

-389 VLKGSKMQEKA
+389 VLKGSRMQEKA
-400 GEYGIIY
+400 EEYGIVY
-407 HSDPVYEVLYT
+407 HSDPVYEVFYT

-454 EFSDPFTMYQ
+454 EFCDPFTMYQ
-464 QLAVFYGQQGWWGQS
+464 RMAAFYGQQGWWGQS
-479 HSRIQRFEMLRAFI
+479 HSRMQRFEMLREFI
-493 HTVTDSSVYEEL
+493 HSISENGIYDEL

-512 RENSKSRPKWASD
+512 RENSKSRPKWAPD
-525 LQQEKKQFLDWF
+525 LQNEKKQFLDWF
-537 RQEEQEHQILKGY
+537 RQEEQEHQVLKGY

-557 MMNMVHLERFSREMA
+557 MMNMVHLERFSIETA
-572 QLCGWEQMPED
+572 QLCGWEQQKED
-583 GQECWVLFDYRN
+583 TQECWVLFDYRN

-602 AGIYFMKSSL
+602 AGIYFIKSSL

>member
-1 MNILLTA
+1 MKVLLTA
-8 INAKY
+8 VNAKY
-13 IHSNLAIFSLRACAG
+13 IHSNPAVYSLQKFVTAYAP
-28 EYRDDV
+28 EYGRNV
-34 QLAEYT
+34 ELAEFT
-40 INNQKDYILEELYK
+40 INHYADDILQEIY
-54 RKPDVLCFSCY
+54 RRRPDVVAFSCY
-65 IWNIDY
+65 IWNLQMIERVLEDLPRVLPE
-71 VQEIARE
+71 VQ
-78 FKKIC
+78 
-83 PHVPIW
+83 IW
-89 VGGPEVSYEVEAFLQ
+89 AGGPEVSYDAPEFLKKH
-104 ENPYIDGVM
+104 DCMTGVM
-113 IGEGEDTFRE
+113 MGEGEETFLE
-123 LCGYYHAA
+123 LMEYWHG
-131 MKNDNEMA
+131 KKKLN
-139 SQKSQIQID
+139 
-148 GACQQENDHEF
+148 
-159 EKISRL
+159 
-165 QKIAGIAFRDI
+165 
-176 DGNVVFTEPR
+176 
-186 PIKNMSEIPFCY
+186 EIPGITWRDGEGEIKVQPGRPLLDMNRIPFLY
-198 DTLDDFSNRIIYYE
+198 DELDDFEHRIIYYE

-225 SSIDKSVRFRD
+225 SSIDQCVRFRD

-242 ELQFFLDRNV
+242 ELQFFLDRKV

-317 QSTNLKTI
+317 QSTNQKTI

-330 IMDFS
+330 VMDFS
-335 HLSSVVKRIQS
+335 HLCSVVKRVQS

-389 VLKGSKMQEKA
+389 VLKGSRMQEKA
-400 GEYGIIY
+400 EEYGIVY
-407 HSDPVYEVLYT
+407 HSDPVYEVFYT

-454 EFSDPFTMYQ
+454 EFCDPFTMYQ
-464 QLAVFYGQQGWWGQS
+464 RMAAFYGQQGWWGQS
-479 HSRIQRFEMLRAFI
+479 HSRMQRFEMLREFI
-493 HTVTDSSVYEEL
+493 HSISENRIYDEL

-512 RENSKSRPKWASD
+512 RENSKSRPKWAPD
-525 LQQEKKQFLDWF
+525 LQNEKKQFLDWF
-537 RQEEQEHQILKGY
+537 RQEEQEHQVLKGY

-557 MMNMVHLERFSREMA
+557 MMNMVHLERFSIETA
-572 QLCGWEQMPED
+572 QLCGWEQQKED
-583 GQECWVLFDYRN
+583 TQECWVLFDYRN

-602 AGIYFMKSSL
+602 AGICFIKSSL

>member
-1 MNILLTA
+1 MKVLLTA
-8 INAKY
+8 VNAKY
-13 IHSNLAIFSLRACAG
+13 IHSNPAVYSLQKFVTAYAP
-28 EYRDDV
+28 EYGRNV
-34 QLAEYT
+34 ELAEFT
-40 INNQKDYILEELYK
+40 INHYADDILQEIY
-54 RKPDVLCFSCY
+54 RRRPDVVAFSCY
-65 IWNIDY
+65 IWNLQMIERVLEDLPKVLPE
-71 VQEIARE
+71 VQ
-78 FKKIC
+78 
-83 PHVPIW
+83 IW
-89 VGGPEVSYEVEAFLQ
+89 AGGPEVSYDAPDFLKKH
-104 ENPYIDGVM
+104 DCMTGVM
-113 IGEGEDTFRE
+113 MGEGEETFLE
-123 LCGYYHAA
+123 LMEYWHG
-131 MKNDNEMA
+131 KKKLN
-139 SQKSQIQID
+139 
-148 GACQQENDHEF
+148 
-159 EKISRL
+159 
-165 QKIAGIAFRDI
+165 
-176 DGNVVFTEPR
+176 
-186 PIKNMSEIPFCY
+186 EIPGITWRDSEGEIKVQPGRPLLDMNRIPFLY
-198 DTLDDFSNRIIYYE
+198 DELDDFEHRIIYYE

-242 ELQFFLDRNV
+242 ELQFFLDRKV

-317 QSTNLKTI
+317 QSTNQKTI

-330 IMDFS
+330 VMDFS
-335 HLSSVVKRIQS
+335 HLCSVVKRVQS

-389 VLKGSKMQEKA
+389 VLKGSRMQEKA
-400 GEYGIIY
+400 EEYGIVY
-407 HSDPVYEVLYT
+407 HSDPVYEVFYT

-454 EFSDPFTMYQ
+454 EFCDPFTMYQ
-464 QLAVFYGQQGWWGQS
+464 QLAAFYGQQGWWGQS
-479 HSRIQRFEMLRAFI
+479 HSRMQRFEMLREFI
-493 HTVTDSSVYEEL
+493 HSVSENRIYDEL

-512 RENSKSRPKWASD
+512 RENSKSRPKWAPD
-525 LQQEKKQFLDWF
+525 LQNEKKQFLDWF
-537 RQEEQEHQILKGY
+537 RQEEQEHQVLKGY

-557 MMNMVHLERFSREMA
+557 MMNMVHLERFSIETV
-572 QLCGWEQMPED
+572 QLCGWEQQKED
-583 GQECWVLFDYRN
+583 TQECWVLFDYRN

-602 AGIYFMKSSL
+602 AGIYFIKSSL

>member
-1 MNILLTA
+1 MKVLLTA
-8 INAKY
+8 VNAKY
-13 IHSNLAIFSLRACAG
+13 IHSNPAVYSLQKFVTAYAP
-28 EYRDDV
+28 EYGKNV
-34 QLAEYT
+34 ELAEFT
-40 INNQKDYILEELYK
+40 INHYADDILQEIY
-54 RKPDVLCFSCY
+54 RRRPDVVAFSCY
-65 IWNIDY
+65 IWNLQMIERVLEDLPRVLPE
-71 VQEIARE
+71 VQ
-78 FKKIC
+78 
-83 PHVPIW
+83 IW
-89 VGGPEVSYEVEAFLQ
+89 AGGPEVSYDAPEFLKKH
-104 ENPYIDGVM
+104 DCMTGVM
-113 IGEGEDTFRE
+113 MGEGEETFLE
-123 LCGYYHAA
+123 LMEYWHG
-131 MKNDNEMA
+131 KKKLN
-139 SQKSQIQID
+139 
-148 GACQQENDHEF
+148 
-159 EKISRL
+159 
-165 QKIAGIAFRDI
+165 
-176 DGNVVFTEPR
+176 
-186 PIKNMSEIPFCY
+186 EIPGITWRDGEGEIKVQPGRPLLDMNRIPFLY
-198 DTLDDFSNRIIYYE
+198 DELDDFEHRIIYYE

-242 ELQFFLDRNV
+242 ELQFFLDRKV

-317 QSTNLKTI
+317 QSTNQKTI

-330 IMDFS
+330 VMDFS
-335 HLSSVVKRIQS
+335 HLCSVVKRVQS

-389 VLKGSKMQEKA
+389 VLKGSRMQEKA
-400 GEYGIIY
+400 EEYGIVY
-407 HSDPVYEVLYT
+407 HSDPVYEVFYT

-423 QEILELKQIED
+423 QKILELKQIED

-454 EFSDPFTMYQ
+454 EFCDPFTMYQ
-464 QLAVFYGQQGWWGQS
+464 QLAAFYGQQGWWGQS
-479 HSRIQRFEMLRAFI
+479 HSRMQRFEMLREFI
-493 HTVTDSSVYEEL
+493 HSVSENRIYDEL

-512 RENSKSRPKWASD
+512 RENSKSRPKWAPD
-525 LQQEKKQFLDWF
+525 LQNEKKQFLDWF
-537 RQEEQEHQILKGY
+537 RQEEQEHQVLKGY

-557 MMNMVHLERFSREMA
+557 MMNMVHLERFSIETA
-572 QLCGWEQMPED
+572 QLCGWEQQKED
-583 GQECWVLFDYRN
+583 TQECWVLFDYRN
-595 RNALDQN
+595 GNALDQN
-602 AGIYFMKSSL
+602 AGIYFIKSSL

>member
-1 MNILLTA
+1 MKVLLTA
-8 INAKY
+8 VNAKY
-13 IHSNLAIFSLRACAG
+13 IHSNPAVYSLQKFVTAYAP
-28 EYRDDV
+28 EYGKDV
-34 QLAEYT
+34 ELAEFT
-40 INNQKDYILEELYK
+40 INHYADDILQEIY
-54 RKPDVLCFSCY
+54 RRRPDVVAFSCY
-65 IWNIDY
+65 IWNLQMIERVMEDLPRVLPE
-71 VQEIARE
+71 VQ
-78 FKKIC
+78 
-83 PHVPIW
+83 IW
-89 VGGPEVSYEVEAFLQ
+89 AGGPEVSYDAPEFLKKHGCMT
-104 ENPYIDGVM
+104 GVM
-113 IGEGEDTFRE
+113 MGEGEETFLDLME
-123 LCGYYHAA
+123 YWHGK
-131 MKNDNEMA
+131 KN
-139 SQKSQIQID
+139 
-148 GACQQENDHEF
+148 
-159 EKISRL
+159 L
-165 QKIAGIAFRDI
+165 
-176 DGNVVFTEPR
+176 
-186 PIKNMSEIPFCY
+186 SEIPGITWRDGKGEIKVQPGRPLLDMNRLPFLY
-198 DTLDDFSNRIIYYE
+198 DELDDFEHRIIYYE

-242 ELQFFLDRNV
+242 ELQFFLDRKV

-317 QSTNLKTI
+317 QSTNQKTI

-330 IMDFS
+330 VMDFS
-335 HLSSVVKRIQS
+335 HLCSVVKRVQS

-389 VLKGSKMQEKA
+389 VLKGSRMQEKA
-400 GEYGIIY
+400 EEYGIVY
-407 HSDPVYEVLYT
+407 HSDPVYEVFYT

-454 EFSDPFTMYQ
+454 EFCDPFTMYQ
-464 QLAVFYGQQGWWGQS
+464 QLAAFYGQQGWWGQS
-479 HSRIQRFEMLRAFI
+479 HSRMQRFEMLREFI
-493 HTVTDSSVYEEL
+493 HSVSENRIYDEL

-512 RENSKSRPKWASD
+512 RENSKSRPKWAPD
-525 LQQEKKQFLDWF
+525 LQNEKKQFLDWF
-537 RQEEQEHQILKGY
+537 RQEEQEHQVLKGY

-557 MMNMVHLERFSREMA
+557 MMNMVHLERFSIETA
-572 QLCGWEQMPED
+572 QLCGWEQQKED
-583 GQECWVLFDYRN
+583 TQECWVLFDYRN

-602 AGIYFMKSSL
+602 AGIYFIKSSL

>member
-1 MNILLTA
+1 MKVLLTA
-8 INAKY
+8 VNAKY
-13 IHSNLAIFSLRACAG
+13 IHSNPAVYSLQKFVTAYAP
-28 EYRDDV
+28 EYGRNV
-34 QLAEYT
+34 ELAEFT
-40 INNQKDYILEELYK
+40 INHYADDILQEIY
-54 RKPDVLCFSCY
+54 RRRPDVVAFSCY
-65 IWNIDY
+65 IWNLQMIERVLEDLPRVLPE
-71 VQEIARE
+71 VQ
-78 FKKIC
+78 
-83 PHVPIW
+83 IW
-89 VGGPEVSYEVEAFLQ
+89 AGGPEVSYDAPEFLKKH
-104 ENPYIDGVM
+104 DCMTGVM
-113 IGEGEDTFRE
+113 MGEGEETFLE
-123 LCGYYHAA
+123 LMEYWHG
-131 MKNDNEMA
+131 KKKLN
-139 SQKSQIQID
+139 
-148 GACQQENDHEF
+148 
-159 EKISRL
+159 
-165 QKIAGIAFRDI
+165 
-176 DGNVVFTEPR
+176 
-186 PIKNMSEIPFCY
+186 EIPGITWRDGEGEIKVQPGRPLLDMNRIPFLY
-198 DTLDDFSNRIIYYE
+198 DELDDFEHRIIYYE

-242 ELQFFLDRNV
+242 ELQFFLDRKV

-317 QSTNLKTI
+317 QSTNQKTI

-330 IMDFS
+330 VMDFS
-335 HLSSVVKRIQS
+335 HLCSVVKRVQS

-389 VLKGSKMQEKA
+389 VLKGSRMQEKA
-400 GEYGIIY
+400 EEYGIVY
-407 HSDPVYEVLYT
+407 HSDPVYEVFYT

-454 EFSDPFTMYQ
+454 EFCDPFTMYQ
-464 QLAVFYGQQGWWGQS
+464 QMAAFYGQQGWWGQS
-479 HSRIQRFEMLRAFI
+479 HSRMQRFEMLREFI
-493 HTVTDSSVYEEL
+493 HSISENRIYDEL

-512 RENSKSRPKWASD
+512 RENSKSRPKWAPD
-525 LQQEKKQFLDWF
+525 LQNEKKQFLDWF
-537 RQEEQEHQILKGY
+537 RQEEQEHQVLKGY

-557 MMNMVHLERFSREMA
+557 MMNMVHLERFSIETA
-572 QLCGWEQMPED
+572 QLCGWEQQKED
-583 GQECWVLFDYRN
+583 TQECWVLFDYRN

-602 AGIYFMKSSL
+602 AGIYFIKSSL

>member
-1 MNILLTA
+1 MKVLLTA
-8 INAKY
+8 VNAKY
-13 IHSNLAIFSLRACAG
+13 IHSNPAVYSLQKFVTAYAP
-28 EYRDDV
+28 EYGKDV
-34 QLAEYT
+34 ELAEFT
-40 INNQKDYILEELYK
+40 INHYADDILQEIY
-54 RKPDVLCFSCY
+54 RRRPDVVAFSCY
-65 IWNIDY
+65 IWNLQMIERVLEDLPRVLPE
-71 VQEIARE
+71 VQ
-78 FKKIC
+78 
-83 PHVPIW
+83 IW
-89 VGGPEVSYEVEAFLQ
+89 AGGPEVSYDAPEFLKKHGCMT
-104 ENPYIDGVM
+104 GVM
-113 IGEGEDTFRE
+113 MGEGEETFLDLME
-123 LCGYYHAA
+123 YWHGK
-131 MKNDNEMA
+131 KN
-139 SQKSQIQID
+139 
-148 GACQQENDHEF
+148 
-159 EKISRL
+159 L
-165 QKIAGIAFRDI
+165 
-176 DGNVVFTEPR
+176 
-186 PIKNMSEIPFCY
+186 SEIPGITWRDGKGEIKVQPGRPLLDMNRLPFLY
-198 DTLDDFSNRIIYYE
+198 DELDDFEHRIIYYE

-242 ELQFFLDRNV
+242 ELQFFLDRKV

-317 QSTNLKTI
+317 QSTNQKTI

-330 IMDFS
+330 VMDFS
-335 HLSSVVKRIQS
+335 HLCSVVKRVQS

-400 GEYGIIY
+400 EEYGIVY
-407 HSDPVYEVLYT
+407 HSDPVYEVFYT

-454 EFSDPFTMYQ
+454 EFCDPFTMYQ
-464 QLAVFYGQQGWWGQS
+464 HLAAFYGQQGWWGQS
-479 HSRIQRFEMLRAFI
+479 HSRMQRFEMLREFI
-493 HTVTDSSVYEEL
+493 HSVSENRIYDEL

-512 RENSKSRPKWASD
+512 RENSKSRPKWAPD
-525 LQQEKKQFLDWF
+525 LQNEKKQFLDWF
-537 RQEEQEHQILKGY
+537 RQEEQEHQVLKGY

-557 MMNMVHLERFSREMA
+557 MMNMVHLERFSIETA
-572 QLCGWEQMPED
+572 QLCGWEQQKED
-583 GQECWVLFDYRN
+583 TQECWVLFDYRN

-602 AGIYFMKSSL
+602 AGIYFIKSSL